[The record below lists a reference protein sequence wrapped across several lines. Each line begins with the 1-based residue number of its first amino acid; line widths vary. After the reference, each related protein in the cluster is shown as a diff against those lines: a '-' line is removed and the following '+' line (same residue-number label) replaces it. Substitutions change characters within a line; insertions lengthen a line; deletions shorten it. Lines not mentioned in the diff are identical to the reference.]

1 MNKKLFTGFVSAA
14 LVCSMGIS
22 GVNAVTPAPAILKDN
37 QVSAASLSKSISDYK
52 KINGINDQTVLG
64 ADFTHYQQDLG
75 WGKTYYNYKSVK
87 INNLFEFMKE
97 QGINTISV
105 KVAVNPD
112 TSSDAS
118 ACYTLNSAI
127 KTIKEAKKAGLKTNI
142 TLFYSDDVTY
152 ANSQNLPAGWT
163 KDNVV
168 EKATDYTKEVLD
180 TLSKNDALPTMM
192 IIGNEVNYN
201 FLGLSEDGGWNGF
214 VAMAALSELINEKG
228 VKTALSIA
236 APDNAED
243 VQYVIEKL
251 GYAKV
256 NYEYLGVNL
265 YADRSNI
272 NDYVKTLRTT
282 VEEKA
287 SDKQLIVSNIKF
299 PRVDNTDTASNE
311 TQAESIY
318 NLLSAS
324 IDESNAGGL
333 IYDEAEYVGSWNGF
347 FNEQGLAQNSLAVFG
362 FAQGWNVDID
372 TYRDPYEYGDDTGL
386 KEQRVTFHKIS
397 NMSESTIRGVDI
409 GSYIALKNAGVK
421 YYDYDGKEQPLMK
434 ILKDNGVNYIRLRI
448 WNDPYN
454 EKGETYGG
462 GDCTVENGLKIGE
475 EATKYGMKVLVDFH
489 YSDFWADP
497 AKQILPKAWQ
507 KDANNLDKMCENIY
521 SFTKDTLQKFKDAG
535 VNVGMV
541 QVGNEITKGMA
552 GIHNVDNSKS
562 VWKNEAQYTILDRYL
577 NAGSKAVREITPDA
591 LITLHLESPN
601 RSAYSAIMDAWD
613 KGNVDYD
620 VLGSSYYPFWWNT
633 TNMLNDV
640 ETLAKERGKLF
651 AVMETSW
658 VNSYEDADGTPNSIG
673 ASYNLH
679 QYEIG
684 PQGQVDELT
693 DMYKTLTSHDNGL
706 GGFYWEPA
714 WIPVKAGWT
723 NWQYNKEAADK
734 YGTGWA
740 SKGAVGYAP
749 DNEMYY
755 DGQPSWGG
763 SSWDN
768 QGLFDIQ
775 GNALHS
781 LRFYTNSVSLGKVQ
795 TTRIHIVNKKNEV
808 LRTEFVNVNVGDT
821 KTISL
826 PGISGYSA
834 PDKNYNY
841 TITGDTD
848 GVKTIS
854 ITYNVSKA
862 ANLVNKDGEWYL
874 MQDGQVVHK
883 TTLAQVNGTG
893 TWYYV
898 EDGKLNWNYTGLV
911 KYYSTWYYVQ
921 NGVLHWDYNGLIQ
934 HKNTWYYIENGRVN
948 ENYTNLVKY
957 NGSWFFVKHGKIDWS
972 INTLSQVDGKGT
984 WYKVTGGKLDWNFTG
999 LVNYFGTTYYIHKG
1013 VLNWNYN
1020 GLVQHKNTWYYIE
1033 NGRLNKN
1040 YTNLVKYNG
1049 TWYFV
1054 KNGQI
1059 DWSVN
1064 TLSQVNGKGTWYYVD
1079 NAKINWHYTG
1089 LTNYFGTWYYIQN
1102 GVLNWN
1108 YNGLTYYN
1116 GTWYYVQNGRIN
1128 WDYEG
1133 IVSYNG
1139 KKYYVTNA
1147 KIDWSFTGKYKNH
1160 NIKNGEVK

>member
-22 GVNAVTPAPAILKDN
+22 GVNAVTPAPAMLKDN

-118 ACYTLNSAI
+118 ACYTLDSAI

-142 TLFYSDDVTY
+142 TLFYSDNVTY

-192 IIGNEVNYN
+192 TIGNEVNYN

-272 NDYVKTLRTT
+272 NDYVKTLRTI

-311 TQAESIY
+311 TQAESTY

-577 NAGSKAVREITPDA
+577 NAGSKAVREVTPEA
-591 LITLHLESPN
+591 LVTLHLESPN

-841 TITGDTD
+841 TIIGDTD

-854 ITYNVSKA
+854 ITYNVSKT

-893 TWYYV
+893 
-898 EDGKLNWNYTGLV
+898 
-911 KYYSTWYYVQ
+911 TWYYVQ

-957 NGSWFFVKHGKIDWS
+957 NGSWFFVKNGKIDWS

-1059 DWSVN
+1059 DWSIN

-1147 KIDWSFTGKYKNH
+1147 KIDWSFTGKYKNY

>member
-22 GVNAVTPAPAILKDN
+22 GVNAVTPAPAMLKDN

-118 ACYTLNSAI
+118 ACYTLDSAI

-192 IIGNEVNYN
+192 TIGNEVNYN

-507 KDANNLDKMCENIY
+507 KDANNADKMCENIY

-552 GIHNVDNSKS
+552 GIHNADNSKS

-577 NAGSKAVREITPDA
+577 NAGSKAVREVTPEA
-591 LITLHLESPN
+591 LVTLHLESPN

-658 VNSYEDADGTPNSIG
+658 VNSYED
-673 ASYNLH
+673 
-679 QYEIG
+679 
-684 PQGQVDELT
+684 
-693 DMYKTLTSHDNGL
+693 
-706 GGFYWEPA
+706 
-714 WIPVKAGWT
+714 
-723 NWQYNKEAADK
+723 ADK

-834 PDKNYNY
+834 PDKNYSY

-957 NGSWFFVKHGKIDWS
+957 NGSWFFVKNGKIDWS

-999 LVNYFGTTYYIHKG
+999 LVNYFGTTYYIHNG

-1059 DWSVN
+1059 DWSIN

-1147 KIDWSFTGKYKNH
+1147 KIDWSFTGKYKNY